1 VGSTSAD
8 VGAGS
13 IGRILQCV
21 SFGVAA
27 SRPGEGACM
36 PHSCAVE
43 FPGQDRIGSGICQL
57 AELRG
62 SL

>member
-1 VGSTSAD
+1 
-8 VGAGS
+8 
-13 IGRILQCV
+13 
-21 SFGVAA
+21 
-27 SRPGEGACM
+27 M
-36 PHSCAVE
+36 PHSYAVE